1 MMSDKIIWYITVLQR
16 QIQENMY
23 YVSLFIN
30 REKCM
35 YAVGPSVWN
44 SLPSDLHSLCRTCLT
59 LLEITQNFPLLPSL
73 GWEHLQIVIPKSCYI
88 QALGRPSH
96 GGNEAVIF
104 IIANLEGENFVLPI
118 LGRKKYFCILGGKKF
133 EHERLGDVFRGMY
146 IFKEEEGGKVLNLMS
161 NLEILSQ

>member
-1 MMSDKIIWYITVLQR
+1 
-16 QIQENMY
+16 MY

-104 IIANLEGENFVLPI
+104 IIANLEGENFVFPI

-133 EHERLGDVFRGMY
+133 EYMKDWVMFLGECTYLRKKKGE
-146 IFKEEEGGKVLNLMS
+146 KC
-161 NLEILSQ
+161 